1 MKSLSYLN
9 KYLFKY
15 KWRFLLGI
23 VFIFGSNWFKVEM
36 PEFFG
41 DFTDELINWDNSQ
54 STNTILYTAIKAGGI
69 IMGLIMISGFF
80 LFLTRHM
87 IITMSRFIEFDLK
100 NEIYRKY
107 QKLNY
112 SFYKKN
118 NTGDLMNRISEDVT
132 KVRMY
137 LGPGIMY
144 SINLIALSILVI
156 KNMVNINSL
165 LTLIVLIPLP
175 IMSFI
180 IYKVTNRIGN
190 LSLDVQK
197 EQSDMSTLVQ
207 ESFSGIRIIKVF
219 NKKNEMEKKFNQS
232 TEEYKRK
239 TMKLVLT
246 NALFLPTIF
255 ILIGISTILC
265 IYLGG
270 LFHYN
275 DKITQGEILKYIF
288 YVNHLTW
295 PFASIG
301 WVSSLTSRAAASQT
315 RINYFLNEKAEII
328 DSKNKSFK
336 FDGNIEFIDVS
347 YTYPDS
353 NITAIKNLNLKIKKG
368 ESLGIIG
375 KTGTGKSTI
384 IKLLMRQI
392 EPTSGRI
399 IINGINLKE
408 INLNQFRDQSGL
420 VPQDTFL
427 FSDSIKNNIL
437 FGLKKKNSKKADI
450 EKVAKETHIHHNV
463 IEFNNKYDTILGE
476 RGVNLSGGQKQRI
489 SIARALIRNPK
500 LLILD
505 DSFSS
510 LDTETEDIILS
521 NLKKRTSTTFI
532 IISHR
537 ISSLRNMSK
546 IISIKNGRITEEGN
560 HEELIKLDGMYANL
574 YKKQL
579 NKN

>member
-1 MKSLSYLN
+1 
-9 KYLFKY
+9 
-15 KWRFLLGI
+15 
-23 VFIFGSNWFKVEM
+23 M

-41 DFTDELINWDNSQ
+41 DFTDELINWDNSK
-54 STNTILYTAIKAGGI
+54 SKNTVLFIAIKAGGI
-69 IMGLIMISGFF
+69 IISLIIISGFF

-87 IITMSRFIEFDLK
+87 IITMSRFIEYDLK

-118 NTGDLMNRISEDVT
+118 NTGDLMNRISEDVS

-144 SINLIALSILVI
+144 SINLVALSIMVI
-156 KNMVNINSL
+156 KNMININIP
-165 LTLIVLIPLP
+165 LTVIILIPLP

-180 IYKVTNRIGN
+180 IYKVTNRIGK

-197 EQSDMSTLVQ
+197 EQSKMSTLAQ
-207 ESFSGIRIIKVF
+207 ETFSGIRIIKVF
-219 NKKNEMEKKFNQS
+219 NRKKEIDEKFNYS

-315 RINYFLNEKAEII
+315 RINEFLNEKAEVI
-328 DSKNKSFK
+328 DSNNKSFE
-336 FDGNIEFIDVS
+336 FDGEIEFIDVS

-353 NITAIKNLNLKIKKG
+353 DITAIKNLNLKIKKG

-375 KTGTGKSTI
+375 KTGVGKSTI
-384 IKLLMRQI
+384 INLLMRQI
-392 EPTSGRI
+392 EPNSGKI
-399 IINGINLKE
+399 TISGINLKE
-408 INLNQFRDQSGL
+408 INLNEFRNQSGL

-427 FSDSIKNNIL
+427 FSDSIRNNIL
-437 FGLKKKNSKKADI
+437 FGIKKKNLKNADI
-450 EKVAKETHIHHNV
+450 EKVAKESHIHHN
-463 IEFNNKYDTILGE
+463 IIDFNDKYDTLLGE

-489 SIARALIRNPK
+489 SIARALILNPK
-500 LLILD
+500 ILILD

-521 NLKKRTSTTFI
+521 NLKKRRSTTFI

-546 IISIKNGRITEEGN
+546 IITLKNGHIIEEGN
-560 HEELIKLDGMYANL
+560 HEELIKLNGMYADL

-579 NKN
+579 NEN

>member
-1 MKSLSYLN
+1 
-9 KYLFKY
+9 
-15 KWRFLLGI
+15 
-23 VFIFGSNWFKVEM
+23 M

-41 DFTDELINWDNSQ
+41 DFTDELINWDNSK
-54 STNTILYTAIKAGGI
+54 SKNTVLFIAIKAGGI
-69 IMGLIMISGFF
+69 IIGLIIISGFF

-87 IITMSRFIEFDLK
+87 IITMSRFIEYDLK

-118 NTGDLMNRISEDVT
+118 NTGDLMNRISEDVS

-144 SINLIALSILVI
+144 SINLVALSIMVI
-156 KNMVNINSL
+156 KNMININIP
-165 LTLIVLIPLP
+165 LTVIILIPLP

-180 IYKVTNRIGN
+180 IYKVTNRIGK

-197 EQSDMSTLVQ
+197 EQSKMSTLAQ
-207 ESFSGIRIIKVF
+207 ETFSGIRIIKVF
-219 NKKNEMEKKFNQS
+219 NRKKEIDKKFNYS

-315 RINYFLNEKAEII
+315 RINEFLNEKAEVI
-328 DSKNKSFK
+328 DSNNKSFE
-336 FDGNIEFIDVS
+336 FDGEIEFIDVS

-353 NITAIKNLNLKIKKG
+353 DITAIKNLNLKIKKG

-375 KTGTGKSTI
+375 KTGAGKSTI

-392 EPTSGRI
+392 EPNSGKI
-399 IINGINLKE
+399 TISGINLKE
-408 INLNQFRDQSGL
+408 INLNEFRNQSGL

-427 FSDSIKNNIL
+427 FSDSIRNNIL
-437 FGLKKKNSKKADI
+437 FGIKKKNSKNADI
-450 EKVAKETHIHHNV
+450 EKIAKESHIHHN
-463 IEFNNKYDTILGE
+463 IIDFNDKYDTLLGE

-521 NLKKRTSTTFI
+521 NLKKRRSTTFI

-546 IISIKNGRITEEGN
+546 IITLKNGHIIEEGN
-560 HEELIKLDGMYANL
+560 HEELIKLNGMYADL

-579 NKN
+579 NEN